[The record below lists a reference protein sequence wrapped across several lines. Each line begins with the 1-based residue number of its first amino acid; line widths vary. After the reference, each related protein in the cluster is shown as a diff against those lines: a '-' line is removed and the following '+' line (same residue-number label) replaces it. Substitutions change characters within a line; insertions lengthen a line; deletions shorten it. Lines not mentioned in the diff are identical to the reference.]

1 MAKSLD
7 WDVIVI
13 GGGAAGMMAAGVAAH
28 QGKRVLVLEK
38 NTEVGKKLA
47 ITGGGRCNI
56 LNDEPNTRELLSHF
70 GDAAPYLF
78 SAFSEFGVA
87 ATKEF
92 FKHIDIDIVT
102 EARKRA
108 FPKSMRATDVV
119 RELDRYLAEG
129 RVEVM
134 LDAPV
139 LKINATNGSIES
151 VQTQGYT
158 HTAASYIFATGGVSH
173 PETGSTGDG
182 FTFLKELG
190 HGVVDPTPT
199 IVPLRVKEQWVKRL
213 KGTTLKDAKITFF
226 CEDRR
231 AFSKKG
237 DILLTHFGLSGP
249 TILNSAGQVADL
261 LYEGA
266 VTAEIDL
273 FPSTDMG
280 ILDKQLVALFDEH
293 KNKQLN
299 TALALM
305 LPVQLAEEV
314 IQLVPGLSLT
324 EKVHSVSKEHRRV
337 LAHRLKALPVTI
349 EGLMGMSKAVVA
361 DGGVPLDEVDMR
373 TMRSKKCSNVF
384 VVGDL
389 LHINRPTGGYSLQLC
404 WTTGYLAG
412 KNA

>member
-1 MAKSLD
+1 MAKALS

-28 QGKRVLVLEK
+28 QGKHVLLLEK
-38 NTEVGKKLA
+38 NKEVGKKLA

-56 LNDEPNTRELLSHF
+56 LNDEPDTRELLSHF

-87 ATKEF
+87 ETKEF
-92 FKHIDIDIVT
+92 FKHIDIDTVT

-108 FPKSMRATDVV
+108 FPKSMRAVDVV

-139 LKINATNGSIES
+139 RKVNVEHGRIES

-158 HTAASYIFATGGVSH
+158 HKATSYIFATGGVSH

-182 FTFLKELG
+182 FAFLKELG
-190 HGVVDPTPT
+190 HAVVTPTPT
-199 IVPLRVKEQWVKRL
+199 IVPLRVKDAWVKRL
-213 KGTTLKDAKITFF
+213 SGTTLQQAKITFF
-226 CEDRR
+226 VEGARM
-231 AFSKKG
+231 FSKKG

-249 TILNSAGQVADL
+249 TILNAAGQVADI
-261 LYEGA
+261 EHQGQ

-273 FPSTDMG
+273 YPTTDMG
-280 ILDKQLVALFDEH
+280 VLDRQLVALFDEH

-305 LPVQLAEEV
+305 LPAQLAEEV

-361 DGGVPLDEVDMR
+361 DGGVPLDEIDMR
-373 TMRSKKCSNVF
+373 TMRSKKCENAF

-412 KNA
+412 MNA

>member
-1 MAKSLD
+1 MASSSEF
-7 WDVIVI
+7 DVLVL
-13 GGGAAGMMAAGVAAH
+13 GGGAAGLMAAGVAAH

-38 NTEVGKKLA
+38 NREVGKKLS

-56 LNDEPNTRELLSHF
+56 LNDEADTRALLAHF

-87 ATKEF
+87 ETKEF
-92 FKHIDIDIVT
+92 FKNIDIDIVT

-139 LKINATNGSIES
+139 LKVNMAHGRIES

-158 HTAASYIFATGGVSH
+158 HTAKSYIFAMGGVSH

-182 FTFLKELG
+182 FTFLKQLG

-226 CEDRR
+226 CEEKRV
-231 AFSKKG
+231 FSKKG

-249 TILNSAGQVADL
+249 TILNSAGQVSDL
-261 LYEGA
+261 LYEGQ

-273 FPSTDMG
+273 FPATDMG
-280 ILDKQLVALFDEH
+280 ILDKELVALFDEH

-305 LPVQLAEEV
+305 LPAPLVEEV
-314 IQLVPGLSLT
+314 IQLVPGLMPN

-361 DGGVPLDEVDMR
+361 DGGVPLDEIDMR
-373 TMRSKKCSNVF
+373 TMRSKKCENAF
-384 VVGDL
+384 IVGDL

-404 WTTGYLAG
+404 WTTGYIAG
-412 KNA
+412 TNA